1 MRGWSF
7 LKRIKKS
14 KMKFINY
21 LQDITGIGIYPMI
34 SLLVFF
40 LFFTGVTWFV
50 FATPK
55 KQMQQIAHIPLEQ

>member
-1 MRGWSF
+1 
-7 LKRIKKS
+7 
-14 KMKFINY
+14 
-21 LQDITGIGIYPMI
+21 MI